1 MGYHE
6 EKSIRIRFSHV
17 KYFYFILRRKIVV
30 YNNNMIHTI
39 IWLGLLN
46 RVFLISNF
54 IISKTILGIGT
65 KAK

>member
-1 MGYHE
+1 MGYHK
-6 EKSIRIRFSHV
+6 EKSIRITFSHV

-30 YNNNMIHTI
+30 YNNMIHTI